1 MVAKRLSVFA
11 VSLGLVLVFAR
22 HLDASPITF
31 ESFADGD
38 ALTNQIAGLTF
49 ANTFVVSAGLSL
61 NESEFPPHSGAN
73 VVVDLGGPITIAFA
87 TPVAA
92 VSGFFTYGVALSF
105 SAFDSTNSLIGT
117 VASSFNANTALSG
130 DAGSSPNELLEL
142 LSPLGIASIVIL
154 GDQAGLSFVLDDLT
168 VTPFADAT
176 PVPEPSTL
184 MLLGLGVAAA
194 CRRIRRRSPSE
205 PV

>member
-1 MVAKRLSVFA
+1 MSKTLSVLV
-11 VSLGLVLVFAR
+11 VSLGLVLVSAR

-31 ESFADGD
+31 EAFADGD

-49 ANTFVVSAGLSL
+49 ANTFVLSAGVSL
-61 NESEFPPHSGAN
+61 NESEYPPHSGSN
-73 VVVDLGGPITIAFA
+73 VVVDAGGAITVTFA
-87 TPVAA
+87 IPVAA
-92 VSGFFTYGVALSF
+92 VSGFFTYCAPLSF
-105 SAFDSTNSLIGT
+105 SAFDSTNALIGT
-117 VASSFNANTALSG
+117 AASSFNSNTGLSG
-130 DAGSSPNELLEL
+130 DAGSSPNEFLSL

-154 GDQAGLSFVLDDLT
+154 GDPAGSSFTLDDLT

-194 CRRIRRRSPSE
+194 CRRIRRRSTSE
-205 PV
+205 QV